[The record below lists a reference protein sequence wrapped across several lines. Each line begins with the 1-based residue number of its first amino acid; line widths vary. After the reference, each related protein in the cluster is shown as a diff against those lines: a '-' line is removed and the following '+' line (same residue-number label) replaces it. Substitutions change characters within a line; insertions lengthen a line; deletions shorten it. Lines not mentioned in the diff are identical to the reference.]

1 MKRLFINEL
10 SNMRDLG
17 GYTTL
22 NGTTTKY
29 NRFIRSEMPQIGND
43 SINILL
49 NNGITTIIDLRSSK
63 ELERKRNPLNNGK
76 FDYYNIDI
84 VGEKA
89 PSKEEDIALGYIK
102 ITEDFDNIKKI
113 FKIIANAK
121 GGVLYNC
128 TAGKDRTGIISMLIL
143 LLGGVADD
151 DVIADYEVS
160 YTFLRNKI
168 RKIHL
173 DNPDLPYFL
182 GGSKLEY
189 MEDTLKMFYDKY
201 NSVEEYMKKIGISD
215 EEMNII
221 RGKLLDE

>member
-1 MKRLFINEL
+1 
-10 SNMRDLG
+10 
-17 GYTTL
+17 
-22 NGTTTKY
+22 
-29 NRFIRSEMPQIGND
+29 
-43 SINILL
+43 
-49 NNGITTIIDLRSSK
+49 
-63 ELERKRNPLNNGK
+63 
-76 FDYYNIDI
+76 
-84 VGEKA
+84 
-89 PSKEEDIALGYIK
+89 
-102 ITEDFDNIKKI
+102 
-113 FKIIANAK
+113 
-121 GGVLYNC
+121 
-128 TAGKDRTGIISMLIL
+128 MLIL

-160 YTFLRNKI
+160 YTFLRDKI

-201 NSVEEYMKKIGISD
+201 NSVKEYMKKIGISD

>member
-1 MKRLFINEL
+1 
-10 SNMRDLG
+10 
-17 GYTTL
+17 
-22 NGTTTKY
+22 
-29 NRFIRSEMPQIGND
+29 
-43 SINILL
+43 
-49 NNGITTIIDLRSSK
+49 
-63 ELERKRNPLNNGK
+63 
-76 FDYYNIDI
+76 
-84 VGEKA
+84 
-89 PSKEEDIALGYIK
+89 
-102 ITEDFDNIKKI
+102 
-113 FKIIANAK
+113 
-121 GGVLYNC
+121 
-128 TAGKDRTGIISMLIL
+128 MLIL

-160 YTFLRNKI
+160 YTFLRDKI

-189 MEDTLKMFYDKY
+189 MEDILKMFYDKY